1 MWSALVPSG
10 LLAWRERRRA
20 MHDLKGLQRLDES
33 VLGLDDTNAVNR
45 AKVALEGGNQIAAL
59 RFWNEA
65 LARYPRFAK
74 ESRDALTIMLGLR
87 LFDDADELM
96 REGLRRA
103 PRDPFYADGH
113 ARVAEHRG
121 DWDEAIRRWERV
133 RKKFPTHSS
142 GYVRG
147 ASCLVSAGQLDAAE
161 ALFEKAVKRFPGV
174 ALIWVQ
180 WASTAEHRG
189 DWPEALRRW
198 EIVGEAY
205 QNDLIDLGTAKALE
219 ELGQIEAAET
229 RLRKLQ
235 GRAPLVPRIV
245 ISLARLAN
253 QRGDKEEAV
262 RLWADARRRFPLL
275 PVGYREGIRQLLEMG
290 RPADA
295 EIILLAAIDRFPSE
309 AWPRV
314 EHAALAN
321 SQQDWSAAE
330 ARWAAVRAGWPD
342 RQDGYLR
349 GAEALALLGRQ
360 DEAAQLRAEYRH
372 QSAH

>member
-1 MWSALVPSG
+1 
-10 LLAWRERRRA
+10 
-20 MHDLKGLQRLDES
+20 
-33 VLGLDDTNAVNR
+33 
-45 AKVALEGGNQIAAL
+45 
-59 RFWNEA
+59 
-65 LARYPRFAK
+65 
-74 ESRDALTIMLGLR
+74 
-87 LFDDADELM
+87 
-96 REGLRRA
+96 
-103 PRDPFYADGH
+103 
-113 ARVAEHRG
+113 
-121 DWDEAIRRWERV
+121 
-133 RKKFPTHSS
+133 
-142 GYVRG
+142 
-147 ASCLVSAGQLDAAE
+147 
-161 ALFEKAVKRFPGV
+161 
-174 ALIWVQ
+174 VQ

-198 EIVGEAY
+198 EIVGETY